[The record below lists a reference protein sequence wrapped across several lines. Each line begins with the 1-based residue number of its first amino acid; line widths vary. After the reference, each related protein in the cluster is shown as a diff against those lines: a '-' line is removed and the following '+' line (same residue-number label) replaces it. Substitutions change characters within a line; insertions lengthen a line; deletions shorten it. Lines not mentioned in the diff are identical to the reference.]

1 MELEVWSLRA
11 DKHRIKVL
19 VEFGRGRVVGVCC
32 SGGGLANEKI
42 DFFCNRYYTYFTYP
56 LSIGFDTVARSKTI
70 WPKIQ
75 QEHEKKQKKGRN
87 QRNYFEILESYSML
101 YVRCLLFS
109 RTTTYPLLIFI
120 AYYRTW
126 EQWITGG
133 PSGVDL
139 EKKMVK
145 EENLQLPVLAED
157 VIECHGGEES
167 DGLARGDWNWVKPRW

>member
-101 YVRCLLFS
+101 YVRCLLF
-109 RTTTYPLLIFI
+109 FQN
-120 AYYRTW
+120 YYL
-126 EQWITGG
+126 
-133 PSGVDL
+133 SSVDL
-139 EKKMVK
+139 HRILSNLGAVNNGRSKWSRFRK
-145 EENLQLPVLAED
+145 EDGKRRELTVTG
-157 VIECHGGEES
+157 VGG
-167 DGLARGDWNWVKPRW
+167 GCDWVSWWRRERWTG